1 MRPLISTAI
10 ILAASRQLI
19 NRVGSSGALDSLTQ
33 RARSCLVLALLRT
46 LQQRI

>member
-1 MRPLISTAI
+1 MRPMISTTI

-33 RARSCLVLALLRT
+33 RTRSCLVLALLRT